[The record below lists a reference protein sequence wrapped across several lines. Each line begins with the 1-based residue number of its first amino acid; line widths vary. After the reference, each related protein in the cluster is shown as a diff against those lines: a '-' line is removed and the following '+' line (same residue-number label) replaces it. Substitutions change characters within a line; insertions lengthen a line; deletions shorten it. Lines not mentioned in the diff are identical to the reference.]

1 MFYFEAFGFVALVI
15 KMVCIYSTG
24 LRPVVVRYGKS
35 RFKKK
40 RKQIPSHFA
49 TQKKAGASK
58 VSALKRQT
66 YGKKGGATGFI
77 PGAQRRIKP
86 YTKIRR
92 KKKKGG
98 KRPKRVSPYKQKG
111 GEMFNVWDAQEYARN
126 RATAFPSIGDQL
138 DMQYHDLLDGTTT
151 WKDAIAKVKSDNPKE

>member
-1 MFYFEAFGFVALVI
+1 MI
-15 KMVCIYSTG
+15 
-24 LRPVVVRYGKS
+24 VRYGKHK
-35 RFKKK
+35 FKKK

-66 YGKKGGATGFI
+66 YGKKGGSTGFI

-98 KRPKRVSPYKQKG
+98 KRPKRVSPYRRKG
-111 GEMFNVWDAQEYARN
+111 GEMFNVWDAQEHARE
-126 RATAFPSIGDQL
+126 RRDKRLKQAAAEKAGGSISGCRMGSGGMVTGCHFTL
-138 DMQYHDLLDGTTT
+138 
-151 WKDAIAKVKSDNPKE
+151 

>member
-24 LRPVVVRYGKS
+24 LRPVVVRYGKHK
-35 RFKKK
+35 FKKK

-49 TQKKAGASK
+49 TQKKAGASNPF
-58 VSALKRQT
+58 VSYRPPKKKGGASKLSMLKRQT

-98 KRPKRVSPYKQKG
+98 KRPKRVSPYTRQAG
-111 GEMFNVWDAQEYARN
+111 ALPMVNPTNIFTSTHGYGY
-126 RATAFPSIGDQL
+126 GDFRP
-138 DMQYHDLLDGTTT
+138 Y
-151 WKDAIAKVKSDNPKE
+151 